1 MLLRQC
7 FRWIIHAIRED
18 CEKNRLDRYSMSV
31 AGFPDVSFRDA
42 LMWEGGRPFAEK
54 SVQRKWLWWICG
66 RKGKRCDEILLWW
79 TNYIIVQAI
88 YLQICK
94 NKLFMN
100 VYVEISWLQRHTQQ
114 LTRGKFPARDSRE
127 FMRNFWNDAS
137 IKHEHQAFFL
147 ASSIFCFS
155 EVFCGKLET
164 FWPFYRSG
172 DTESTTW
179 DNIIKHLSDSRR
191 SIMSV
196 HSLLHVKCRRRL
208 FFHQYPST

>member
-18 CEKNRLDRYSMSV
+18 CEKNRFDRYSMSV

-54 SVQRKWLWWICG
+54 NVQRKWLWWICG

-88 YLQICK
+88 CLQICR

-137 IKHEHQAFFL
+137 IKHEHGFKLSSWLHRFS
-147 ASSIFCFS
+147 ASPKSFA
-155 EVFCGKLET
+155 GNLKL
-164 FWPFYRSG
+164 FDPFIVPVIPKAQLEITS
-172 DTESTTW
+172 
-179 DNIIKHLSDSRR
+179 
-191 SIMSV
+191 
-196 HSLLHVKCRRRL
+196 
-208 FFHQYPST
+208 